1 MKATMKYYHFFSQSR
16 LYCRYR
22 NLTGSAVKYGSR
34 TVTAGR
40 ESHPA
45 PKNFFYSVVY
55 YMPLYVLFQGIF
67 HINRRFNFFTNFI
80 PEGYYNVYKVFPSQG
95 VSHESLFS
103 FCKHAPSPTIMMPL
117 NPLSMKKPMFLHHN
131 RHLQTYIDNLN
142 FLNERKSP
150 LSNWSLEKILYCWS
164 GLPLISGFPLR
175 ITAAHLQPSV
185 LF

>member
-1 MKATMKYYHFFSQSR
+1 MALHGSRLPGISRSDRGRFLPLPDHLYLAHLVALPLDDRCRSDARSCKHGGRPTGVSRKKEDTLLWVSSMKATMKYYHFFSQSR

-45 PKNFFYSVVY
+45 PRISFYSVVY

-103 FCKHAPSPTIMMPL
+103 FCKHAP
-117 NPLSMKKPMFLHHN
+117 
-131 RHLQTYIDNLN
+131 
-142 FLNERKSP
+142 
-150 LSNWSLEKILYCWS
+150 
-164 GLPLISGFPLR
+164 PLR
-175 ITAAHLQPSV
+175 L
-185 LF
+185 

>member
-1 MKATMKYYHFFSQSR
+1 MACRAVALQAAPGKACRCPLPGKCLPVQARQSLTGRIAQKRGRPLQGILHESHNEILSFLLSSR

-45 PKNFFYSVVY
+45 PKNFFLFCSI
-55 YMPLYVLFQGIF
+55 LYAFICPISRDFSYKSQIQL
-67 HINRRFNFFTNFI
+67 FTNFI

-103 FCKHAPSPTIMMPL
+103 FCKHAP
-117 NPLSMKKPMFLHHN
+117 
-131 RHLQTYIDNLN
+131 
-142 FLNERKSP
+142 
-150 LSNWSLEKILYCWS
+150 
-164 GLPLISGFPLR
+164 PLR
-175 ITAAHLQPSV
+175 L
-185 LF
+185 